1 MRLQYTRTYIT
12 FYLSREYLGT
22 IQLFWNLNSTSHAPR
37 PLKQRSLGHPHV
49 TYFCIMPSLP
59 IARVTVSAT
68 YLVKVGR
75 YICISY
81 HPAKAPKR
89 LFHKGGGPKDVTQP
103 ALDNPTLL
111 TLRHHHHHWTDKQKL
126 REGVNQQSPRT
137 KNKTQ
142 DIRNGTSKQVS
153 TDVQV
158 RKKLACP
165 S

>member
-103 ALDNPTLL
+103 ALDNPTYL
-111 TLRHHHHHWTDKQKL
+111 TLRHYHHHYHHHWTDKHAS
-126 REGVNQQSPRT
+126 RRGQSAVTSNKKTRH
-137 KNKTQ
+137 KTQ
-142 DIRNGTSKQVS
+142 ETGPANKSQQRFK
-153 TDVQV
+153 
-158 RKKLACP
+158 
-165 S
+165 